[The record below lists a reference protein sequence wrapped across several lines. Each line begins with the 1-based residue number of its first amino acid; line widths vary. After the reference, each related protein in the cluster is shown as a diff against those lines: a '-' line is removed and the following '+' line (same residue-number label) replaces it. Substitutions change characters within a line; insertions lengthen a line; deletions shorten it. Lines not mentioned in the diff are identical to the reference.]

1 MIVGEKFKFS
11 KDGFWIELRVME
23 DNRLHLD
30 TNKNRMDWSEEGC
43 IFYAKV
49 LLDYTVKCGDSLDE
63 TTRRANFFEAKG
75 FRYKKRLYKELFRMP
90 WGEYSEED
98 LNYIKET
105 EKEAERFFSNAF
117 NKATPN
123 LEEDFIE
130 EQYAT
135 KISIDKEK
143 KSENELLFLN
153 PMGITHENK
162 QLNLFEDHF
171 EGAAT

>member
-1 MIVGEKFKFS
+1 MGEKFKFS
-11 KDGFWIELRVME
+11 KDGFWLELRVMD
-23 DNRLHLD
+23 DNRLHID
-30 TNKNRMDWSEEGC
+30 TNKDRRQWPEEGC

-63 TTRRANFFEAKG
+63 ITRRANFFEAKG

-98 LNYIKET
+98 LKYIKET
-105 EKEAERFFSNAF
+105 EQEAEKFFSNAF
-117 NKATPN
+117 NNAAPN
-123 LEEDFIE
+123 IVEDNMEERCSTEIYLDE
-130 EQYAT
+130 
-135 KISIDKEK
+135 EK

-153 PMGITHENK
+153 PMEIVYENK
-162 QLNLFEDHF
+162 QLDLFKDYF

>member
-30 TNKNRMDWSEEGC
+30 TNKNRMEWPEEGC

-49 LLDYTVKCGDSLDE
+49 LLDYTVKCGERLDE
-63 TTRRANFFEAKG
+63 ITRKANFFEAKG

-98 LNYIKET
+98 LTYIEET
-105 EKEAERFFSNAF
+105 EQEAEKFFANIFSDTNPNDTEE
-117 NKATPN
+117 NKK
-123 LEEDFIE
+123 
-130 EQYAT
+130 EQDAT
-135 KISIDKEK
+135 KVPLYREKEI
-143 KSENELLFLN
+143 ENEVLFLDT
-153 PMGITHENK
+153 MEIGQEEK
-162 QLNLFEDHF
+162 QMELFKDYIED
-171 EGAAT
+171 AVS

>member
-1 MIVGEKFKFS
+1 MGEKFKFN

-30 TNKNRMDWSEEGC
+30 SNKNRMEWPEEGC
-43 IFYAKV
+43 IFYAKI
-49 LLDYTVKCGDSLDE
+49 LLDYTVKCGDTLDE
-63 TTRRANFFEAKG
+63 ITRRANFFEAKG

-98 LNYIKET
+98 LKYIQET
-105 EKEAERFFSNAF
+105 EQEAEKFFSNAF
-117 NKATPN
+117 NKAN
-123 LEEDFIE
+123 LNITEDFIE

-135 KISIDKEK
+135 KISLEKEK

-153 PMGITHENK
+153 PIEITHENR
-162 QLNLFEDHF
+162 QLDLFKDYF